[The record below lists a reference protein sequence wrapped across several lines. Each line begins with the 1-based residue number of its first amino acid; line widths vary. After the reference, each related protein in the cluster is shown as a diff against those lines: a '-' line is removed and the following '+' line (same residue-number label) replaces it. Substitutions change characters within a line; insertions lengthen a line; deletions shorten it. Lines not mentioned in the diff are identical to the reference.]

1 MPKPSD
7 AVSVALGPRDPMHQS
22 NLLPS
27 VQRQRRPLWKLRAE
41 LASKRHLYSLC
52 YKVRKCSLYSFF
64 EFRERLLPHVSRH
77 LSHIISSTNY
87 YNHFVHEVSKDLEK
101 TDISRGI
108 HSPKLMLHTPLF
120 QISLYFKTFSPNFTF
135 FQKQIRTEFIHQNYC

>member
-64 EFRERLLPHVSRH
+64 EFRERLLPHVSRP

-101 TDISRGI
+101 TDISRGV
-108 HSPKLMLHTPLF
+108 HSPKPMLHTPLF
-120 QISLYFKTFSPNFTF
+120 QISLYFRTFSPNFTF
-135 FQKQIRTEFIHQNYC
+135 FPKQIRTEFIHQNYC